1 MRNDITKND
10 PCIMEVFSMS
20 RSKNSI
26 DVSDLSDKDIKI
38 VQEFVKMLRVR
49 TRKELSLKSQDEKIV
64 FATRESDVIGS
75 LTREEI
81 YDYL

>member
-1 MRNDITKND
+1 
-10 PCIMEVFSMS
+10 MS

-38 VQEFVKMLRVR
+38 VQEFVKILRVR
-49 TRKELSLKSQDEKIV
+49 TRKELSLKSQDERIV
-64 FATRESDVIGS
+64 FATRESDIIGS

>member
-1 MRNDITKND
+1 
-10 PCIMEVFSMS
+10 MS

>member
-1 MRNDITKND
+1 
-10 PCIMEVFSMS
+10 MS

-38 VQEFVKMLRVR
+38 VQEFVKILRVR
-49 TRKELSLKSQDEKIV
+49 TRKELSLKSQDEKIA

>member
-1 MRNDITKND
+1 
-10 PCIMEVFSMS
+10 MS

-64 FATRESDVIGS
+64 FATRKSNVIGS

>member
-1 MRNDITKND
+1 
-10 PCIMEVFSMS
+10 MS

-26 DVSDLSDKDIKI
+26 DISDLSDKDIRI

-64 FATRESDVIGS
+64 FATRKSDIIGS

>member
-1 MRNDITKND
+1 
-10 PCIMEVFSMS
+10 MS
-20 RSKNSI
+20 RSKASII

-38 VQEFVKMLRVR
+38 IQEFIKILRAK
-49 TRKELSLKSQDEKIV
+49 TREEFSLKSQDEKIV
-64 FATRESDVIGS
+64 FATRKSDIIGS

>member
-1 MRNDITKND
+1 
-10 PCIMEVFSMS
+10 MS

-26 DVSDLSDKDIKI
+26 DVSDLSDKDIRI
-38 VQEFVKMLRVR
+38 VQEFVKILRVR